1 MIFGE
6 ELNKNFY
13 ISFLYTIT
21 QIRKRRNTIMKYED
35 NLYTV
40 LKKETDDDLMIY
52 IFYSEFEKSTFTVKA
67 PIRPEIDLI
76 NDMKMIEEGDIV
88 YLYKDSAY
96 EEIPRARL
104 IFSKRR
110 PLLADTYKKIEIMD
124 HIDNHIVDGKPDR
137 ELREA
142 IEYLKEYTGYL
153 QVVLEE
159 CDTEDE
165 RTERLAKK

>member
-1 MIFGE
+1 
-6 ELNKNFY
+6 
-13 ISFLYTIT
+13 
-21 QIRKRRNTIMKYED
+21 MKYED

-40 LKKETDDDLMIY
+40 LKKEKDDDLMLY
-52 IFYSEFEKSTFTVKA
+52 IFYSEFEKNTFTIKVSTED
-67 PIRPEIDLI
+67 EIELI
-76 NDMKMIEEGDIV
+76 KDMKMIEEGDVV
-88 YLYKDSAY
+88 YLYKDKEN

-110 PLLADTYKKIEIMD
+110 PLLTDTYEKIEIMD
-124 HIDNHIVDGKPDR
+124 HIDKHIVDGKPDR

>member
-1 MIFGE
+1 
-6 ELNKNFY
+6 
-13 ISFLYTIT
+13 
-21 QIRKRRNTIMKYED
+21 MKYED

-40 LKKETDDDLMIY
+40 LKKEKDDDLMLY
-52 IFYSEFEKSTFTVKA
+52 IFYSEFEKNTFTIKVLT
-67 PIRPEIDLI
+67 EDEVELI
-76 NDMKMIEEGDIV
+76 KDMKMIEEGDVV
-88 YLYKDSAY
+88 YLYKDKKN

-110 PLLADTYKKIEIMD
+110 PLLTDTYEKIEIMD
-124 HIDNHIVDGKPDR
+124 HIDKHIVDGKPDR